1 MNESETRRAIQ
12 NKLVIEFTYSNRL
25 RVVEPHVLGVC
36 NGNVQL
42 LAYQIGGQSSS
53 GGLPEWRRFDL
64 FRISNLRV
72 TSQTFAGRRA
82 FPSGTHSPWDRELEI
97 VPA

>member
-1 MNESETRRAIQ
+1 MNESEIRRAIQ

-25 RVVEPHVLGVC
+25 RVIEPHVLGVC
-36 NGNVQL
+36 NGNVQV

-72 TSQTFAGRRA
+72 TSQTFAGRRP

>member
-1 MNESETRRAIQ
+1 MNESEIRRAIQ

-36 NGNVQL
+36 NGNVQV

-64 FRISNLRV
+64 FRI
-72 TSQTFAGRRA
+72 
-82 FPSGTHSPWDRELEI
+82 
-97 VPA
+97 